1 LIGYTNERGDDDM
14 LAALI
19 AVAHEG
25 HAGDHG
31 WLAGAAQPLL
41 SWDHFAAGV
50 FVLLV
55 VSVAVA
61 VVARHAPR
69 AEESTER

>member
-1 LIGYTNERGDDDM
+1 MSI
-14 LAALI
+14 ALI

-41 SWDHFAAGV
+41 AWDHFAAAV
-50 FVLLV
+50 FVVLTVALGIA
-55 VSVAVA
+55 AVA
-61 VVARHAPR
+61 R
-69 AEESTER
+69 ALPGRERSRGR

>member
-1 LIGYTNERGDDDM
+1 M
-14 LAALI
+14 LTALI

-31 WLAGAAQPLL
+31 WLVGGAQPLL

-55 VSVAVA
+55 VAFGLV
-61 VVARHAPR
+61 VVAR
-69 AEESTER
+69 AEPQESSRDR

>member
-1 LIGYTNERGDDDM
+1 M
-14 LAALI
+14 LTALI

-50 FVLLV
+50 FVLLAV
-55 VSVAVA
+55 GLAVA
-61 VVARHAPR
+61 GVARRAPR
-69 AEESTER
+69 REESTER

>member
-1 LIGYTNERGDDDM
+1 M
-14 LAALI
+14 LLMTTAMVAL
-19 AVAHEG
+19 HDG

-50 FVLLV
+50 FVV
-55 VSVAVA
+55 VVVGVAVA
-61 VVARHAPR
+61 ALARRAPR
-69 AEESTER
+69 RDESTER

>member
-1 LIGYTNERGDDDM
+1 M
-14 LAALI
+14 LTALM

-55 VSVAVA
+55 VAIGLA
-61 VVARHAPR
+61 AIAK
-69 AEESTER
+69 TEPQRER

>member
-1 LIGYTNERGDDDM
+1 M
-14 LAALI
+14 LTAMM
-19 AVAHEG
+19 AVAHQG

-55 VSVAVA
+55 VGLAVTAVA
-61 VVARHAPR
+61 RTTPQR
-69 AEESTER
+69 QGSQER